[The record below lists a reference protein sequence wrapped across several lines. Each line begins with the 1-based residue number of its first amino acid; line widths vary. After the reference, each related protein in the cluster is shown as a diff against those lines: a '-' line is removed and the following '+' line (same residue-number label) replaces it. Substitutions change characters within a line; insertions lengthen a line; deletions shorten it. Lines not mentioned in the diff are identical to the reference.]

1 QGPGA
6 GQFLADQGEFQFA
19 VPVVLYR
26 VAVGLPDA
34 MVPDNHITPAVLP
47 LGDTA
52 LEAAIAQRVILDM
65 HRQALVGRVQ
75 ARSLGHGPA
84 DQGPVQ
90 LQAEVVVQ
98 PPGGVFLDDE
108 TQRRAEAALSGRIT
122 SWLPGL
128 VEITLAVVFTQ
139 GSGHGGLLSV
149 HPDFFLRPLL
159 LWLVDLPPPALPP
172 LPLP

>member
-1 QGPGA
+1 LPAVACRLIALLDQQPLLLVTTARQPGAHQGPGA
-6 GQFLADQGEFQFA
+6 GQFLTDQGEFQFA

-84 DQGPVQ
+84 D
-90 LQAEVVVQ
+90 
-98 PPGGVFLDDE
+98 
-108 TQRRAEAALSGRIT
+108 
-122 SWLPGL
+122 
-128 VEITLAVVFTQ
+128 
-139 GSGHGGLLSV
+139 
-149 HPDFFLRPLL
+149 
-159 LWLVDLPPPALPP
+159 
-172 LPLP
+172 